1 MAKWVMDIIYS
12 GGYLGIVFLMFVENV
27 FPPIPSELIIP
38 LAGFMVS
45 KGQFTFAGVV
55 IAGTIGSILGSL
67 PLYYLG
73 RAFGEERLKALA
85 DEYGFWMTVSSK
97 DIEKAKK
104 WFDKYGIWA
113 VLFCRLLPGARSL
126 ISIPAGLNRMSLVP
140 FLLSSVVGMA
150 LWTTVLAAL
159 GKTLGENFREVE
171 NYFNPISYVILGIII
186 ALYVYRLVTHKRQVK
201 EKENSK

>member
-12 GGYLGIVFLMFVENV
+12 SRYLGIVFLMFVENV

-55 IAGTIGSILGSL
+55 VAGTIGSILGSL

-73 RAFGEERLKALA
+73 RAFGEERLKELA
-85 DEYGFWMTVSSK
+85 DRYGYWLTVTGK

-113 VLFCRLLPGARSL
+113 VLFCRLLPGVRSL
-126 ISIPAGLNRMSLVP
+126 ISIPAGVNRMGLVP

-159 GKTLGENFREVE
+159 GNALGENFKEVE
-171 NYFNPISYVILGIII
+171 NYFNPISYVVLGIII
-186 ALYVYRLVTHKRQVK
+186 ALYVYRLVTHKREVK
-201 EKENSK
+201 QKENSK

>member
-12 GGYLGIVFLMFVENV
+12 GGYMGIVFLMFVENV

-45 KGQFTFAGVV
+45 KGQFTFIGVV
-55 IAGTIGSILGSL
+55 IAGTIGSVLGSL
-67 PLYYLG
+67 PLYYIG
-73 RAFGEERLKALA
+73 RAFGEERLKELA
-85 DEYGFWMTVSSK
+85 DKYGYWLTFSGK
-97 DIEKAKK
+97 DIEKAKI

-113 VLFCRLLPGARSL
+113 VLFCRLLPGVRSL
-126 ISIPAGLNRMSLVP
+126 ISIPAGINRMNLVP

-171 NYFNPISYVILGIII
+171 DYFNPISYVILGIII
-186 ALYVYRLVTHKRQVK
+186 ALYVYRLATHKREVK
-201 EKENSK
+201 QKENSK